1 MSQNTLQDMG
11 HAIDVVWYALW
22 YREEATLFINSGAKW
37 THGWYVVKDKK
48 SGNLQYNTLVCW
60 DDLDKWLIHQ
70 VHLCSFMI
78 PASLFY
84 EVNAPLFQVCYKP

>member
-37 THGWYVVKDKK
+37 THGWYVVKDKVGWGLK
-48 SGNLQYNTLVCW
+48 FM
-60 DDLDKWLIHQ
+60 LDFSPQKFLIG
-70 VHLCSFMI
+70 LEKRILELLS
-78 PASLFY
+78 
-84 EVNAPLFQVCYKP
+84 